1 MPAACGKNV
10 ENREERKMAN
20 GEMTVKVT
28 AADLPV
34 VRANVRAL
42 DIVIGLIGGG
52 YPKELIGRFI
62 NECVDLKQ
70 DGLLDANMMFGV
82 QYIGSVVGT
91 ETYQKLV
98 EYLAEQIRKDD
109 ELARAEEEIQATGTG
124 AYNGGNSKCYVET
137 ADKVPNALGDVYTPG
152 SAAWKNE
159 TDPADKIQVMTRK
172 DHADLH
178 SAGRKNGPGVKTA
191 EKIRKATNAP
201 VKKAGATRKAT
212 TGKTGGAADGK

>member
-1 MPAACGKNV
+1 MSAACGKNV

-20 GEMTVKVT
+20 SEMTVKVT

-42 DIVIGLIGGG
+42 NIVIGLIAGR
-52 YPKELIGRFI
+52 YPRDMMKRFI
-62 NECVDLKQ
+62 SECVDLKQ
-70 DGLLDANMMFGV
+70 NGLLDATMMNGV

-91 ETYQKLV
+91 EAYQKLV
-98 EYLAEQIRKDD
+98 EYMAERIRKDD
-109 ELARAEEEIQATGTG
+109 ELARAEEETQATGDG
-124 AYNGGNSKCYVET
+124 VYNGGNSKCYVEIV
-137 ADKVPNALGDVYTPG
+137 DKVPDVPGEVYMPG
-152 SAAWKNE
+152 STARKSE
-159 TDPADKIQVMTRK
+159 TDPADKIQATTREE
-172 DHADLH
+172 HADLH

-201 VKKAGATRKAT
+201 VKKTGAARKAT

>member
-1 MPAACGKNV
+1 
-10 ENREERKMAN
+10 MAK

-28 AADLPV
+28 TEDLPV

-42 DIVIGLIGGG
+42 DIVIGLIGSG
-52 YPKELIGRFI
+52 YPQDMMLRFI

-70 DGLLDANMMFGV
+70 DGLLDANMMYGV
-82 QYIGSVVGT
+82 QFIGSTVGT

-98 EYLAEQIRKDD
+98 EYLAERIRKDD

-124 AYNGGNSKCYVET
+124 VYNGGNSKCYVET
-137 ADKVPNALGDVYTPG
+137 ADKVPDVPGEVYMPG
-152 SAAWKNE
+152 STAGKGE
-159 TDPADKIQVMTRK
+159 TDPGDKIKVMTREE
-172 DHADLH
+172 HTDLH

-191 EKIRKATNAP
+191 ERIRKATNAP
-201 VKKAGATRKAT
+201 VKKTGAARKAT

>member
-1 MPAACGKNV
+1 
-10 ENREERKMAN
+10 MAN
-20 GEMTVKVT
+20 SEMTVKVT

-42 DIVIGLIGGG
+42 DIVIGLIGSG
-52 YPKELIGRFI
+52 YQKDMMRRFI

-70 DGLLDANMMFGV
+70 DGLMDANMMRGV

-98 EYLAEQIRKDD
+98 EYLAERIRKDD
-109 ELARAEEEIQATGTG
+109 ELARAEEETQATGDG
-124 AYNGGNSKCYVET
+124 AYNGGNSKCYVEIV
-137 ADKVPNALGDVYTPG
+137 DKVPDVPDEVYMPG
-152 SAAWKNE
+152 LTAGKGE

-172 DHADLH
+172 EHADLH

-201 VKKAGATRKAT
+201 VKKTGGSMKAT